1 MAVSAVKKEAAKPG
15 AEAEAPA
22 PPPKK
27 GFNWKLP
34 VIALVVLGS
43 AGGGAWWYMNR
54 SHDETAKEVKVGPA
68 KPPVFLPLDPFTVNL
83 VLEESPLFMQV
94 GISLKVADAAAVDAL
109 KLHMPEVRD
118 RVLLLLSSQK
128 ASTLLTLEG
137 KRNLANDIV
146 ASINAIL
153 VPSSVKDAAPKAAAA
168 EKPAAAKAAE
178 KSKAEDKG
186 EAKADDKAKTETA
199 AKDPD
204 EADADAKSET
214 EAGTAATAAAT
225 PTLPVLNVLF
235 TSFIIQ

>member
-15 AEAEAPA
+15 AEAEAPE

-54 SHDETAKEVKVGPA
+54 SHDETAKEAKVGPA

-83 VLEESPLFMQV
+83 VLEENPLFMQV

-146 ASINAIL
+146 AAINAIL
-153 VPSSVKDAAPKAAAA
+153 VPSSAKAAAPKAAAA
-168 EKPAAAKAAE
+168 KADE